1 MKGRE
6 AGRVRHLPNGR
17 RWLSIG
23 ATPLTGR
30 ERKGSAGEGRW
41 TTRLTSGSRRAAR
54 ERRVRRRPSRP
65 QQRAVAQSGP
75 QRSSSWAAE
84 LVHVRG
90 WQAGPR
96 GVRASA
102 SARSSRRVGCARQ
115 GRPGKGEGEEG
126 RAGWVGPEG
135 VFLPFFQ
142 IKCLSNSIFS
152 IFIFKPN
159 SNKF

>member
-1 MKGRE
+1 MKERE

-23 ATPLTGR
+23 AAPLTGR

-41 TTRLTSGSRRAAR
+41 TTRLTSGSRRAAS
-54 ERRVRRRPSRP
+54 ERRVRRRLSRP
-65 QQRAVAQSGP
+65 QQRAVAPSGL

-84 LVHVRG
+84 LVCARG

-102 SARSSRRVGCARQ
+102 SARGNRRVGRARP

-135 VFLPFFQ
+135 DFLFFQ